1 MTLER
6 VVAWLLSMGISGL
19 GAGMVFAQSYP
30 NKPVR
35 IVTGGVG
42 GGNDFAARLI
52 AQGLTASLG
61 QQVIVDNRASG
72 VIPGETV
79 SRAPPDGY
87 TLLVTGGTL
96 WIGPLLQHTPYDPM
110 RDFAPISLLT
120 RAPNI
125 LVVHPSLPVKSVSE
139 LIALAKARPG
149 ELNYSSSGAAGGSS
163 HLAGEL
169 FKAMAGVNITRIPY
183 KTSASETSDL
193 IAGHVQL
200 AFGTAASVMPHL
212 KSHRLKALAV
222 TSAEPS
228 ALVPGLPTVAAS
240 GLRGYEAEQNL
251 ALLAPA
257 KTPAPVVGL
266 VHREVVRV
274 LTRSDIKEKFFNLGV
289 ETVGDSPQECAAAIK
304 AEMAK
309 MGKLIKKTGIHGQ

>member
-6 VVAWLLSMGISGL
+6 VVAWRLSMGIMGF
-19 GAGMVFAQSYP
+19 GASMVFAQSYP
-30 NKPVR
+30 NKPIR

-42 GGNDFAARLI
+42 GGNDFAARLM
-52 AQGLTASLG
+52 AQGLTTSLG

-96 WIGPLLQHTPYDPM
+96 WIGPLLQPTPYDPM
-110 RDFAPISLLT
+110 RDFAPISLMT

-169 FKAMAGVNITRIPY
+169 FKAMAGVNITRLPY
-183 KTSASETSDL
+183 KT
-193 IAGHVQL
+193 
-200 AFGTAASVMPHL
+200 
-212 KSHRLKALAV
+212 
-222 TSAEPS
+222 
-228 ALVPGLPTVAAS
+228 
-240 GLRGYEAEQNL
+240 
-251 ALLAPA
+251 
-257 KTPAPVVGL
+257 
-266 VHREVVRV
+266 
-274 LTRSDIKEKFFNLGV
+274 
-289 ETVGDSPQECAAAIK
+289 
-304 AEMAK
+304 
-309 MGKLIKKTGIHGQ
+309 